1 MSVSRAESCL
11 RMPNISSC
19 LRIVDAF
26 STSSSSANE
35 TSSAGVLVFSSWS
48 FISRIRNVLWKSGR
62 RRVGNCNAADRKE
75 KKKCRR
81 SWVARSF
88 GAPVPMHQPAP
99 IHWSQNPIASAYVRW
114 DGVKIGKQS
123 ASGKRPNVLCTG
135 NALMSKRF
143 QHHEQNDNNHRDC
156 WYLVDYPI
164 EFWRM
169 LIAVGGESLYPAGE

>member
-35 TSSAGVLVFSSWS
+35 TSSAGVLAFSSWS
-48 FISRIRNVLWKSGR
+48 FISRIQMSYGNWAGSGWETR
-62 RRVGNCNAADRKE
+62 RSRLEE

-99 IHWSQNPIASAYVRW
+99 VHWSQNPIASAYVRW

-143 QHHEQNDNNHRDC
+143 QHHEQNDKNHRDC